1 MNNSRFPPV
10 IRGLIIANVLVFI
23 AQITFGT
30 SFNLTEKLLLYP
42 AMPQRLHDLLVSQN
56 GLEAS
61 DKFQVYQIF
70 THMFAHSPT
79 MFAHILF
86 NMFTLWM
93 FGSMLENVWGS
104 RRFLNFYLI
113 CGIGAA
119 IFHLAIQY
127 YRCELLL
134 QAIDANDQLKVT
146 KYLGALSPAL
156 GASGAIMGVMVA
168 FAYLFPNTPLYIMF
182 IPIPIKAKWAIIGFA
197 AYDLFGGTIGGGDN
211 IAHFAHLGGAIT
223 GIIIV
228 MIWNRNNRRNF
239 Y

>member
-10 IRGLIIANVLVFI
+10 VRGLIITNVLVFI

-61 DKFQVYQIF
+61 DKFQVYQII

-104 RRFLNFYLI
+104 KRFLNFYLI

-197 AYDLFGGTIGGGDN
+197 AYDLFGGTVGVGDN
-211 IAHFAHLGGAIT
+211 VAHFAHLGGAIT

-228 MIWNRNNRRNF
+228 MIWNKNNRSNF